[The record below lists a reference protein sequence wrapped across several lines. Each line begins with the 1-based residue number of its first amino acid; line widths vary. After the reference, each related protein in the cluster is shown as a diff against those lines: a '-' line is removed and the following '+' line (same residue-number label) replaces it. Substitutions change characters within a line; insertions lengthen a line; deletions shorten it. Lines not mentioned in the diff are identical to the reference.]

1 MIVLFMKFFLTL
13 PFLLRV
19 IIFLLF
25 AAAIWRLFGK
35 TLLWFLSLIPF
46 TLEKIFVLLY
56 QLIEFPIA
64 ILHKKCGAGF
74 YKIDNYMAE
83 IGGKA
88 DAVLMD
94 WYYAWHFKYQF
105 KWGRVIIVC
114 VICFAFVVLPSFMP
128 VKNNVL
134 KAGERL
140 YLSGEKRIAAF
151 LDKHKE
157 KSLIK
162 KALAEKSKQA
172 QLDKEKSENPIIEL
186 IVTNVRT
193 SLLVRDQPDINN
205 GNILDRLKNGD
216 TVDWTGELVFAETEQ
231 GHVEAWAKIKIRNG
245 VEGWS
250 RFSYLYPAN
259 YKGINFYVKKN

>member
-1 MIVLFMKFFLTL
+1 MTVFFMKFFLTL

-19 IIFLLF
+19 IIFLLIG
-25 AAAIWRLFGK
+25 AVIWRLFGK
-35 TLLWFLSLIPF
+35 VLLWFLSLIPF

-83 IGGKA
+83 FGGKA
-88 DAVLMD
+88 DNVLMD
-94 WYYAWHFKYQF
+94 WYHAWHSKYQF
-105 KWGRVIIVC
+105 RWGRVMIGC
-114 VICFAFVVLPSFMP
+114 VICFAVIVLPSFLP

-134 KAGERL
+134 KTGEML
-140 YLSGEKRIAAF
+140 YLSGEEHITAF
-151 LDKHKE
+151 LEKHEQKA
-157 KSLIK
+157 LIK

-172 QLDKEKSENPIIEL
+172 QLDNERPEDSNIEL
-186 IVTNVRT
+186 VVTNVKT
-193 SLLVRDQPDINN
+193 SLLVRDQPDISN

-216 TVDWTGELVFAETEQ
+216 TVGWTGELVFAETEQ
-231 GHVEAWAKIKIRNG
+231 GHVEAWAKVKMRRG

-250 RFSYLYPAN
+250 RFSYLYPAD
-259 YKGINFYVKKN
+259 YKGTNFYVKME